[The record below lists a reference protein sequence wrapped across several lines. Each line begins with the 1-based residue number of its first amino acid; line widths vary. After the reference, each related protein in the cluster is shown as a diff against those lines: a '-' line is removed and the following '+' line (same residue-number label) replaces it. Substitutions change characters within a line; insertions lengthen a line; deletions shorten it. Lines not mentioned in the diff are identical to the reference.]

1 MFEEKRH
8 IDLRLPRSWND
19 CSTEELR
26 TVARVLMSCAS
37 KATRYKPFSL
47 KEVKIALF
55 FAFTGLEIVEPINP
69 RVDVERQYY
78 VVRFRDKSFSWL
90 HRAWRWCRKR
100 LTGEDPSVFNLYLW
114 QISSWIEPEKD
125 LNSGRVLRAGLLDWL
140 DCEGNNHLFVFPF
153 QEIKRS
159 RSWWRR
165 KRVFRGPE
173 TLMQDFTW
181 QRYRFV
187 QDYMEHYVTQQNL
200 LLQMQERGDQ
210 VSDRDLMKQEK
221 ATDLARACF
230 LAVLYKAKI
239 RVVEDKTQRIRV
251 DFEYQS
257 NQVSDYAPY
266 FRNFPEEDWQVIR
279 FWWEGMMFY
288 LQTEYPRCFKRQ
300 AVKGQPKQNNPL
312 ELYTRITATMQKY
325 LGLDETEV
333 NSQFFQLVLQHMDNM
348 AKENDELERIKGS

>member
-19 CSTEELR
+19 CSTEDLR

-78 VVRFRDKSFSWL
+78 VVRFRDKSFCWL

-125 LNSGRVLRAGLLDWL
+125 LNSGRILRAGLLDWL
-140 DCEGNNHLFVFPF
+140 DCERNNHLFVFPF
-153 QEIKRS
+153 QEIKRR

-200 LLQMQERGDQ
+200 LLQMQEKGDQ
-210 VSDRDLMKQEK
+210 VSDRELMKQEK

-257 NQVSDYAPY
+257 NQVTDYAPY

-312 ELYTRITATMQKY
+312 ELYTRTTATMQKY

-333 NSQFFQLVLQHMDNM
+333 NNQFFQLVLQHMDNM

>member
-1 MFEEKRH
+1 
-8 IDLRLPRSWND
+8 
-19 CSTEELR
+19 
-26 TVARVLMSCAS
+26 
-37 KATRYKPFSL
+37 
-47 KEVKIALF
+47 
-55 FAFTGLEIVEPINP
+55 
-69 RVDVERQYY
+69 
-78 VVRFRDKSFSWL
+78 
-90 HRAWRWCRKR
+90 
-100 LTGEDPSVFNLYLW
+100 
-114 QISSWIEPEKD
+114 
-125 LNSGRVLRAGLLDWL
+125 
-140 DCEGNNHLFVFPF
+140 
-153 QEIKRS
+153 
-159 RSWWRR
+159 
-165 KRVFRGPE
+165 
-173 TLMQDFTW
+173 MQDFTW

-210 VSDRDLMKQEK
+210 VSDRDLIKQEK

-300 AVKGQPKQNNPL
+300 AVKGQPKQNNLL
-312 ELYTRITATMQKY
+312 ELYTRTTATMQKY